1 MVGFASVARSRRGID
16 LEQHLSFFQT
26 VSGRLKGLLSK
37 DRASPP
43 RSPNWPAG
51 DAALSAALKET
62 QEALFRTQHLLG
74 AQGEN
79 KDQEIAELRTAF
91 RQTQDAL
98 FETQELLAGHLQL
111 KDRELSELR
120 KAFENTQAALFH
132 TQKVLRD
139 QQVSCG
145 LIDPV
150 SEETIAPDRSLPS
163 IFLVCPPKS
172 AGSYIMH
179 RLQRG
184 LGLER
189 RWITNGTFWPDLI
202 RQGSLDQFRR
212 TGGCIAFHHTEAS
225 SLNLFLLG
233 QTDVKV
239 LINLRDP
246 RQCMLSAIHY
256 ALRHFPRGDR
266 LVDPHE
272 PPADF
277 EAWSL
282 ERQIDWALDTLLEK
296 YIAWIGGWRAAIESG
311 QVKALETEY
320 ADMVRDETAFFRNIL
335 TFYGIPEDK
344 LKAADLAL
352 DDTVNYRK
360 GEVNEWDRV
369 FTPAQKQRARAMIPE
384 HLANRFGWLY

>member
-1 MVGFASVARSRRGID
+1 MEFGPFLPRIFAKRLGAATRA
-16 LEQHLSFFQT
+16 LFQT
-26 VSGRLKGLLSK
+26 PTINGQSLLQE
-37 DRASPP
+37 DP
-43 RSPNWPAG
+43 RSVVGQTQATPPQPILNDTQVPI
-51 DAALSAALKET
+51 DLSAAFAET
-62 QEALFRTQHLLG
+62 QQALVHTQALLKSQTEAKDNELNHLR
-74 AQGEN
+74 A
-79 KDQEIAELRTAF
+79 AF

-98 FETQELLAGHLQL
+98 F
-111 KDRELSELR
+111 
-120 KAFENTQAALFH
+120 F

-277 EAWSL
+277 ETWSL

-296 YIAWIGGWRAAIESG
+296 YIAWIEGWRAAIESG
-311 QVKALETEY
+311 QIQALETEY

-335 TFYGIPEDK
+335 AFYGIPEDK